1 MVCREVDNLLPEYS
15 AEALPRQQMAR
26 VREHLAGCEQCRRE
40 SARLQNALRLVE
52 ELGPV
57 SPPPGLWHGV
67 HARIQAGETPAG
79 DRARASLADLLRR
92 WWTGPVR
99 AATAAGAATV
109 VALGL
114 WVSHGIGTPDAG
126 TSFPAAGPPTAPL
139 SDPEMVA
146 ALQQHVLASTGQLFA
161 DRAGLES
168 VVQLM
173 RQQRRERMR

>member
-15 AEALPRQQMAR
+15 AAALPRQQMAR

-40 SARLQNALRLVE
+40 LARLQSALRLVE

-57 SPPPGLWHGV
+57 SPPPGLWHAV
-67 HARIQAGETPAG
+67 HARIQAGEAPTG

-99 AATAAGAATV
+99 AATAAGAAAV

-114 WVSHGIGTPDAG
+114 WVSHGTRTPDAG
-126 TSFPAAGPPTAPL
+126 TGSPSAVSVGTSL

-146 ALQQHVLASTGQLFA
+146 ALQQHVLASTSQLFA

-173 RQQRRERMR
+173 RQQREERTR